1 MAKLTLL
8 EIANDISNDVD
19 TEPFN
24 SINDTVESLQ
34 IAQIIKTTYFE
45 LIANRNWPH
54 LKRTVQLD
62 SVSDLTK
69 PTHLKLP
76 ELTKELI
83 SFAYNKKK
91 VDSLTRDRY
100 SDLTYLEPDQF
111 LRKVNMRNVD
121 NADTIKVTD
130 FGGAPIYIKNDK
142 QPEYFTSFDDEY
154 VVLDSY
160 DAAIESTVQN
170 SNTQALV
177 YFEPSW
183 THSDSAIPDLPS
195 EAFPL
200 LVEEAKSTAFIVLKQ
215 QANAKSEQKARR
227 QNTWLSRKA
236 WKVDGG
242 MEYPNYGRK
251 S

>member
-8 EIANDISNDVD
+8 ELANDISNDID

-34 IAQIIKTTYFE
+34 IAQIIKTCYFE

-62 SVSDLTK
+62 SVSDPSR

-76 ELTKELI
+76 ELTKELL
-83 SFAYNKKK
+83 SFSYNKLKI
-91 VDSLTRDRY
+91 DTLTRDRY
-100 SDLTYLEPDQF
+100 SELTYLEPDQF
-111 LRKVNMRNVD
+111 LRKFNSRITTD
-121 NADTIKVTD
+121 ADTDKVID

-142 QPEYFTSFDDEY
+142 QPDYYTSFDDEY

-160 DAAIESTVQN
+160 DSAIETTVQN
-170 SNTQALV
+170 SNTQALI

-183 THSDSAIPDLPS
+183 SHTDSAIPDLPS

-200 LVEEAKSTAFIVLKQ
+200 LLEEAKSTAFVVLKQ
-215 QANAKSEQKARR
+215 QANAKAEQKAKR
-227 QNTWLSRKA
+227 QNTWLARKA
-236 WKVDGG
+236 WRVDGG
-242 MEYPNYGRK
+242 VRYPDYGRK
-251 S
+251 G